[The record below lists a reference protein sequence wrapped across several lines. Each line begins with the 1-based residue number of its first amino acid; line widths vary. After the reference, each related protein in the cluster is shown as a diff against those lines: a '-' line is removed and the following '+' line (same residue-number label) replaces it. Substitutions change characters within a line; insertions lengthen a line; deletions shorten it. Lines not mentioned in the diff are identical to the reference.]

1 MKQLVEYLARSL
13 VEYPEA
19 VTVSERS
26 GNFGTIMELKVAEED
41 IGRIIG
47 RQGKTVKAIRQLL
60 ATAAA
65 KSKLKVT
72 LVIQE

>member
-1 MKQLVEYLARSL
+1 MKQLVEYLAKSL
-13 VEYPEA
+13 VDYPEA
-19 VTVSERS
+19 VKVSERS
-26 GNFGTIMELKVAEED
+26 GDFGSIMELKVDKQD

-72 LVIQE
+72 LVVQE

>member
-13 VEYPEA
+13 VDCPEA
-19 VTVSERS
+19 VKVSERS
-26 GNFGTIMELKVAEED
+26 GDFGTIVELKVDEKD
-41 IGRIIG
+41 VGRIIG

-60 ATAAA
+60 AAAAA

-72 LVIQE
+72 LAVQE